1 MTTSTLQTTSSH
13 ELRFQH
19 LHSAERCYA
28 FPCDAQGHVDMDTLS
43 ERMLNTYLYA
53 RALMGR
59 ETAAPVVCRL

>member
-1 MTTSTLQTTSSH
+1 MTTSTPQATTRF

-19 LHSAERCYA
+19 LRRADRCFA
-28 FPCDAQGHVDMDTLS
+28 FPCDAQGHVDMDALS
-43 ERMLNTYLYA
+43 ERVLNTYLYA

>member
-1 MTTSTLQTTSSH
+1 MTTSTPQATSSY

-19 LHSAERCYA
+19 LFSAGRCYT
-28 FPCDAQGHVDMDTLS
+28 FPCDAQGRVDMDMLG